1 MKKNKHLR
9 TVIIVL
15 LSIGAVLLIGV
26 ALVAFLPSS
35 VSGIDLSAKLS
46 ELAGVVEV
54 RNSAQD
60 KFNQVNDGF
69 ILKAVQQLQTKEESR
84 ARLDL
89 STGSIV
95 RLGQNTI
102 FSLDPPVSGG
112 DGALSRLQ
120 LQVGRV
126 WVILKGGTLEV
137 NTSGGLASVRGSYM
151 SVWVKSGSNEIIV
164 CCLEGSCTYQ
174 NAGGIVSLTTGQKII
189 STDTNV
195 TPAMQPMD
203 QADIQD
209 WQNNSPESSAIIP
222 QVAPLVVTST
232 PALTPTVA
240 STPTPF
246 PAYFTGFDPALI
258 QKCLSYG
265 YTSEKTYTCLLD
277 LSMTITPWIITP

>member
-1 MKKNKHLR
+1 MKNNKRLR

-15 LSIGAVLLIGV
+15 LSIGVILTVGV
-26 ALVAFLPSS
+26 AIFAFLPSS
-35 VSGIDLSAKLS
+35 GNSIDISAKLS
-46 ELAGVVEV
+46 ELAGIVEV
-54 RNSAQD
+54 RNTAQD
-60 KFNQVNDGF
+60 KFNQVNDGY
-69 ILKAVQQLQTKEESR
+69 ILKAIQQLQTKEESR

-89 STGSIV
+89 STGSII
-95 RLGQNTI
+95 RLGQRTI
-102 FSLDPPVSGG
+102 FSLDTPAADSGG
-112 DGALSRLQ
+112 VLSRIE

-126 WVILKGGTLEV
+126 WVVLNGGSLAV
-137 NTSGGLASVRGSYM
+137 NTPGGLASVRGSYM

-174 NAGGIVSLTTGQKII
+174 NAGGIVSISTGQKII

-195 TPAMQPMD
+195 TPAVQPMD

-209 WQNNSPESSAIIP
+209 WQNNSPESSVIIP

-232 PALTPTVA
+232 PTLTPTVV

-246 PAYFTGFDPALI
+246 PAYFNGFDPALI

-265 YTSEKTYTCLLD
+265 YTSEKTYNCLLD